1 MPRGS
6 QARCRH
12 AIFFAY
18 ALVGAA
24 PARVVRGCMNRPT
37 EKSEVGRFRG
47 IRYAHILRAESI
59 VPIPLLAIQMQIES
73 DHPAAAKLRLFALNS
88 LKPTAADHV
97 EAHVEQCAP
106 CAEAL
111 VRVQAEHSSIR
122 TDLRSKGLSA
132 HVTAAGPVSVWV
144 VENGSRW
151 CIRLIGPMVHKGDS

>member
-1 MPRGS
+1 
-6 QARCRH
+6 
-12 AIFFAY
+12 
-18 ALVGAA
+18 
-24 PARVVRGCMNRPT
+24 
-37 EKSEVGRFRG
+37 
-47 IRYAHILRAESI
+47 
-59 VPIPLLAIQMQIES
+59 MQIES

-97 EAHVEQCAP
+97 EAHVEQCPP

-151 CIRLIGPMVHKGDS
+151 CIRLIGPMVHKGDSALDKGAAIRKALVAFANAFPEHECSACVSVRRKELSVDLADLAAEERR